1 MKGHPVKGLF
11 YGLLI
16 SLLLAVSARA
26 QTVEGD
32 WQGTLKVSAGEV
44 RLVLHVTKD
53 EKGGLKAT
61 LDIQDAMA
69 NPVTSI
75 SFVESAL
82 RFEIQQVGSFEGAID
97 KERTTISGT
106 WTVAATQGSGSLP
119 LVLKR
124 AGTAPKEKQ
133 AGGSES
139 P

>member
-1 MKGHPVKGLF
+1 MKGLV

-16 SLLLAVSARA
+16 SLLLAVSVRA

-32 WQGTLKVSAGEV
+32 WQGALKARAEEF

-61 LDIQDAMA
+61 LDIQNEMG

-75 SFVESAL
+75 SFVEPAL
-82 RFEIQQVGSFEGAID
+82 RFEIQEIGSFEGAID
-97 KERTTISGT
+97 KERATISGT
-106 WTVAATQGSGSLP
+106 WTQGGGSAP

-124 AGTAPKEKQ
+124 AGAAPKEKQ

>member
-1 MKGHPVKGLF
+1 MKRLF

-53 EKGGLKAT
+53 E
-61 LDIQDAMA
+61 MA

-75 SFVESAL
+75 SFVEPAL

-97 KERTTISGT
+97 KEGATISGT

-124 AGTAPKEKQ
+124 AGAAPKEKQ

>member
-1 MKGHPVKGLF
+1 MKGLV

-16 SLLLAVSARA
+16 SLLLAVSVRA

-32 WQGTLKVSAGEV
+32 WQGALKARAEEF

-61 LDIQDAMA
+61 LDIQNAMG

-75 SFVESAL
+75 SFVEPAL
-82 RFEIQQVGSFEGAID
+82 RFEIQDIGSFEGAID
-97 KERTTISGT
+97 KERATITVT
-106 WTVAATQGSGSLP
+106 WTQGGGSAP

-124 AGTAPKEKQ
+124 AGAAPKEKQ

>member
-1 MKGHPVKGLF
+1 MKGLF

-32 WQGTLKVSAGEV
+32 WQGTLKVSAEEV

-61 LDIQDAMA
+61 LDIQNEMG

-75 SFVESAL
+75 SFVEPAL
-82 RFEIQQVGSFEGAID
+82 RFEIQEIGSFEGAID
-97 KERTTISGT
+97 KERATISGT
-106 WTVAATQGSGSLP
+106 WTVAATQGGGSSP

-124 AGTAPKEKQ
+124 AGAAPKEKQ

>member
-1 MKGHPVKGLF
+1 MKRLF

-16 SLLLAVSARA
+16 SLLLAVSVRA

-61 LDIQDAMA
+61 LDSPDPNARGI
-69 NPVTSI
+69 PVTSI
-75 SFVESAL
+75 SFVEPAL
-82 RFEIQQVGSFEGAID
+82 RFEIQDIGSFEGAID
-97 KERTTISGT
+97 KELATVSGT
-106 WTVAATQGSGSLP
+106 WTVAATQGGGSLP

-124 AGTAPKEKQ
+124 AGAAPNEKQ

>member
-1 MKGHPVKGLF
+1 MKELF

-32 WQGTLKVSAGEV
+32 WQGTLKGGAEEV

-61 LDIQDAMA
+61 LDMQNVMGV
-69 NPVTSI
+69 PVTSI
-75 SFVESAL
+75 SFVEPAL
-82 RFEIQQVGSFEGAID
+82 RFEIQRIGSFEGTID
-97 KERTTISGT
+97 KERATISGT
-106 WTVAATQGSGSLP
+106 WTVAPTQGGVSLP
-119 LVLKR
+119 LALKR
-124 AGTAPKEKQ
+124 AGATPKEKQ
-133 AGGSES
+133 AGGSKS

>member
-1 MKGHPVKGLF
+1 MKRLF

-26 QTVEGD
+26 QTVEVD
-32 WQGTLKVSAGEV
+32 WQGTLKVGAEEL

-61 LDIQDAMA
+61 LDSPDQNAMGT
-69 NPVTSI
+69 PVTSI
-75 SFVESAL
+75 SFVEPAL
-82 RFEIQQVGSFEGAID
+82 RFEIQEIGSFEGAID
-97 KERTTISGT
+97 KERATISGT
-106 WTVAATQGSGSLP
+106 WTVAATQGGGSAP

-124 AGTAPKEKQ
+124 AGAAPKEKQ

>member
-1 MKGHPVKGLF
+1 MKGLV

-32 WQGTLKVSAGEV
+32 WQGALKARAEEF

-61 LDIQDAMA
+61 LDIQNAMG

-75 SFVESAL
+75 SFVEPAL
-82 RFEIQQVGSFEGAID
+82 RLEIQDIGRFEGAID
-97 KERTTISGT
+97 KERATISGT
-106 WTVAATQGSGSLP
+106 WTVAATQGGGSLP

-124 AGTAPKEKQ
+124 AGAAPNEKQ

>member
-1 MKGHPVKGLF
+1 MKGLF

-32 WQGTLKVSAGEV
+32 WEGTLKVSAGEV

-61 LDIQDAMA
+61 LDSPDPNASGI
-69 NPVTSI
+69 PVTSI
-75 SFVESAL
+75 SFVEPAL
-82 RFEIQQVGSFEGAID
+82 RFETQQIGSFEGAID
-97 KERTTISGT
+97 KERATISGT
-106 WTVAATQGSGSLP
+106 WTVAAAQGGGSLP

-124 AGTAPKEKQ
+124 AGAAPKEKQ

>member
-1 MKGHPVKGLF
+1 MKRLF

-44 RLVLHVTKD
+44 RLVLRVTKD

-61 LDIQDAMA
+61 LDSPDPNAKGI
-69 NPVTSI
+69 PVTSI
-75 SFVESAL
+75 SFVEPAL
-82 RFEIQQVGSFEGAID
+82 RFEIQEIGSFEGAID
-97 KERTTISGT
+97 KELATISGT
-106 WTVAATQGSGSLP
+106 WTVAATQGGGTVP

-124 AGTAPKEKQ
+124 AGAAPKEKQ

>member
-1 MKGHPVKGLF
+1 MKRLF

-61 LDIQDAMA
+61 LDMPDENAMGT
-69 NPVTSI
+69 PVTSI
-75 SFVESAL
+75 SFVEPIL
-82 RFEIQQVGSFEGAID
+82 KFEIQQIASFEGAID
-97 KERTTISGT
+97 KERATISGT
-106 WTVAATQGSGSLP
+106 WTVSATQGSGSLP

-133 AGGSES
+133 AG
-139 P
+139 

>member
-1 MKGHPVKGLF
+1 MKGLV

-32 WQGTLKVSAGEV
+32 WQGTLKIGAEELP
-44 RLVLHVTKD
+44 LVLHVTKD

-61 LDIQDAMA
+61 LDIQNEMG

-75 SFVESAL
+75 SFVEPAL
-82 RFEIQQVGSFEGAID
+82 RFEIQEIGSFEGAID
-97 KERTTISGT
+97 KERATISGT
-106 WTVAATQGSGSLP
+106 WTQGGGSAP

-124 AGTAPKEKQ
+124 AGAAPKEKQ

>member
-1 MKGHPVKGLF
+1 MKGLV

-61 LDIQDAMA
+61 LDSPDPNARGI
-69 NPVTSI
+69 PVTSI
-75 SFVESAL
+75 SFVEPAL
-82 RFEIQQVGSFEGAID
+82 RFEIQEIGSFEGAID
-97 KERTTISGT
+97 KELATVSGT
-106 WTVAATQGSGSLP
+106 WTVAATQGGGTVP

-124 AGTAPKEKQ
+124 AGAAAKEKQ

>member
-1 MKGHPVKGLF
+1 MKRLF

-32 WQGTLKVSAGEV
+32 WQGTLKVGAGEL

-53 EKGGLKAT
+53 EKGWLKAT
-61 LDIQDAMA
+61 LDSPDQNAMGT
-69 NPVTSI
+69 PVTSI
-75 SFVESAL
+75 SFVEPAL
-82 RFEIQQVGSFEGAID
+82 RFEIQEIGSFEGAID
-97 KERTTISGT
+97 KERATISGT
-106 WTVAATQGSGSLP
+106 WTVGDGSLP

-124 AGTAPKEKQ
+124 AGAAPKEKQ